1 MSEAVSHAKS
11 AGWVHLAVSE
21 QKGQQAM
28 TLTQDSGPTAGEQT
42 ITGRGI
48 VAKVILI
55 GTAAYIQGNAQAI
68 TGYFGFP
75 PSAVATLANR
85 WIAIPPTNPAFP
97 AVSVGVTLSS
107 ALSESALSGPLAET
121 PKTTRLGRA
130 VLGVRGIPSGPDS
143 GGGTGALYVSD
154 DNKALPV
161 EYDASPTGGGSL
173 RVIFTNWGSAVRIS
187 APPGAIPA
195 AGIGQNV

>member
-1 MSEAVSHAKS
+1 V
-11 AGWVHLAVSE
+11 VTE

-28 TLTQDSGPTAGEQT
+28 TMTQDSGPTAGEQT

-55 GTAAYIQGNAQAI
+55 DTAAYIQGNAQAI

-85 WIAIPPTNPAFP
+85 WIAIPPSNSAFST
-97 AVSVGVTLSS
+97 VSAGVTISS
-107 ALSESALSGPLAET
+107 ALSEVSLSGSLSET
-121 PKTTRLGRA
+121 PGTTRQGRA
-130 VLGVRGIPSGPDS
+130 VVGVRGTQSSPDA
-143 GGGTGALYVSD
+143 GGGTGTLYVSD

-161 EYDASPTGGGSL
+161 EYDATPTGGGSL
-173 RVIFTNWGSAVRIS
+173 SVVFTGWGSPVSIS

-195 AGIGQNV
+195 AGVGQNA